1 MLYLILQ
8 QCGTG
13 FILEAGIQMVNRL
26 PASLN
31 RLKIEL
37 ETEFIFCVLGW
48 KPTFL
53 VHQKEEHTA
62 YVLVSISNKQCCCQ
76 WARTYVSL
84 KGFWNLLWRKTLG
97 TRKSSFLF
105 TVSRCTYSLTTCSY
119 PSALKSWD
127 KNSERELKKKKDKK
141 IKYYV

>member
-48 KPTFL
+48 KPTRG
-53 VHQKEEHTA
+53 TG
-62 YVLVSISNKQCCCQ
+62 CQ
-76 WARTYVSL
+76 H
-84 KGFWNLLWRKTLG
+84 FWF
-97 TRKSSFLF
+97 TRK
-105 TVSRCTYSLTTCSY
+105 
-119 PSALKSWD
+119 KSTQ
-127 KNSERELKKKKDKK
+127 LMC
-141 IKYYV
+141 